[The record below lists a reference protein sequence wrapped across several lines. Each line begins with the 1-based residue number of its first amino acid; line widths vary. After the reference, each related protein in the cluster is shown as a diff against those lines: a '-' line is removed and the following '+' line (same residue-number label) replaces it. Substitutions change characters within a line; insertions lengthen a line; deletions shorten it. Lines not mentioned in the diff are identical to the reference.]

1 MPRTR
6 PPPTLAPPT
15 SPPARE
21 LLTTIQ
27 ADWDGIIRADSRRAL
42 MVVGGIGHGKTET
55 ALGGQR
61 ICYGRRSLDPRALR
75 LAQGHYYLS

>member
-1 MPRTR
+1 
-6 PPPTLAPPT
+6 
-15 SPPARE
+15 
-21 LLTTIQ
+21 
-27 ADWDGIIRADSRRAL
+27 

-61 ICYGRRSLDPRALR
+61 ICYGRRSLDPRARR